1 MSLLKFILYSL
12 IAFFAIRFVMRLI
25 YPPRT
30 NRTQNNS
37 NPNTNANSAR
47 NTRGSESLEKPIF
60 TIEAESVDYEIIEE
74 PKKKNEE

>member
-12 IAFFAIRFVMRLI
+12 IAFFVIRFVMRLI
-25 YPPRT
+25 YPPRR
-30 NRTQNNS
+30 NQSQNNAHT
-37 NPNTNANSAR
+37 NTTSPR
-47 NTRGSESLEKPIF
+47 NNQGSESLEKPIF

>member
-12 IAFFAIRFVMRLI
+12 IAFFVIRFVMRLI

-30 NRTQNNS
+30 NRPQNNS
-37 NPNTNANSAR
+37 NPNTNSSR
-47 NTRGSESLEKPIF
+47 NARGSESLEKSIF
-60 TIEAESVDYEIIEE
+60 TIDAESVDYEIIEE